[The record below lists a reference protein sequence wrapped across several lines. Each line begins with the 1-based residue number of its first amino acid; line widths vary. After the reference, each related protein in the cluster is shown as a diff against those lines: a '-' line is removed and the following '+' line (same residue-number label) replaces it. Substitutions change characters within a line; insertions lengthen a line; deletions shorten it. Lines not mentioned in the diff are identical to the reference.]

1 MRRPRE
7 GPTLLHEE
15 FIGLLEMELR
25 LRGVGFHR
33 ATLAEFVEASWPLM
47 QEDQDGG
54 LWARK
59 FIAGGNATLPA

>member
-1 MRRPRE
+1 M
-7 GPTLLHEE
+7 LHEE